1 MGHADGK
8 LDAFEL
14 VQVWNAVP
22 VDGTIVNKAGGTLL
36 EFQTKQWQTSFGF
49 QARYKSDSATATAPA
64 VAQWNGE
71 DC

>member
-1 MGHADGK
+1 M
-8 LDAFEL
+8 
-14 VQVWNAVP
+14 P